1 MRNGT
6 KLAKHFSMS
15 DHLLK
20 FGVLYLLVLLIA
32 VASMMSRQFL
42 TAQNALNVLRQVS
55 PVIILALGEGIVI
68 ITAGIDLSVGA
79 LVAMSGMIAA
89 GAVSFWNLPT
99 FAAVLLAVLFGIVF
113 GLLNGIIIAKF
124 NISAMIVTLATM
136 NAARGAAYLYNDGAQ
151 IIGLPDSFTDI
162 GRGYLGPI
170 PIPAIIMIILVILMV
185 LLMNQT
191 VLGKYLYAIGGNEE
205 VARLAGIGVLKT
217 KITAYAICS
226 MFAALAGVIYA
237 ARMNMGDPAMGEGLE
252 MDAIASVILGGIN
265 LYGGQGSILGAVIGA
280 MFITVLGNALNLNGV
295 SSFWQLVVKAVA
307 LIVAALIYTKKKV

>member
-1 MRNGT
+1 
-6 KLAKHFSMS
+6 
-15 DHLLK
+15 
-20 FGVLYLLVLLIA
+20 
-32 VASMMSRQFL
+32 
-42 TAQNALNVLRQVS
+42 
-55 PVIILALGEGIVI
+55 
-68 ITAGIDLSVGA
+68 
-79 LVAMSGMIAA
+79 
-89 GAVSFWNLPT
+89 
-99 FAAVLLAVLFGIVF
+99 
-113 GLLNGIIIAKF
+113 
-124 NISAMIVTLATM
+124 
-136 NAARGAAYLYNDGAQ
+136 
-151 IIGLPDSFTDI
+151 
-162 GRGYLGPI
+162 
-170 PIPAIIMIILVILMV
+170 MIILVILMV

>member
-6 KLAKHFSMS
+6 GMKRHFSIS
-15 DHLLK
+15 NHLLK

-32 VASMMSRQFL
+32 AASAMSKQFL
-42 TAQNALNVLRQVS
+42 TTQNALNVLRQVS

-79 LVAMSGMIAA
+79 LVALSGMVAA
-89 GAVSFWNLPT
+89 GGVSFWNRPT

-170 PIPAIIMIILVILMV
+170 PIPAILMIVLVIIIV
-185 LLMNQT
+185 LLMNKT

-217 KITAYAICS
+217 KITAYALCS

>member
-6 KLAKHFSMS
+6 GKKRHFSIS
-15 DHLLK
+15 YHLLK

-32 VASMMSRQFL
+32 AASAMSKQFL
-42 TAQNALNVLRQVS
+42 TTQNALNVLRQVS

-79 LVAMSGMIAA
+79 LVALSGMVAA
-89 GAVSFWNLPT
+89 GGVSFWNLPT

-170 PIPAIIMIILVILMV
+170 PIPAILMIVLVIIIV
-185 LLMNQT
+185 LLMNKT

-217 KITAYAICS
+217 KITAYALCS